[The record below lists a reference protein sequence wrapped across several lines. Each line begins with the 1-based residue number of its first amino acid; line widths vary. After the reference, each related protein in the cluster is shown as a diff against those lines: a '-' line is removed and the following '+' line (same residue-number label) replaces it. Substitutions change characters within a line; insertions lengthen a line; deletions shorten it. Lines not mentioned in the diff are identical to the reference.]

1 MNNIIVKI
9 ISSNDAYTFQ
19 TELQKYLDS
28 INTDIFDVEIQYQTN
43 NTSSTNTFIKT
54 QYSALIILRR
64 SS

>member
-9 ISSNDAYTFQ
+9 ISSNDTYTFQ